1 MKRTLL
7 SLLFTALAA
16 AAFAQLPA
24 ATELHDF
31 NKSRNTITARG
42 LDVLGGWA
50 IGNVA
55 ASSCL
60 YFNTRGSD
68 RAFHQMNI
76 AFNGVNV
83 LIVGASLLP
92 RQKNDLGLDKTLQW
106 QSNTESTYIANAALD
121 LLYASVGLYL
131 TEKAKN
137 DSRYHDRWNGWG
149 AALIM
154 NGGFLFLFDT
164 TMFTLHKHNGKKLY
178 KLMENVNVGTSGL
191 GLHIGMQF

>member
-1 MKRTLL
+1 MKHILL
-7 SLLFTALAA
+7 SLLFTLALNG
-16 AAFAQLPA
+16 AFAQSPT

-31 NKSRNTITARG
+31 NKSRNTITSRG

-50 IGNVA
+50 VANVA
-55 ASSCL
+55 ASSVL
-60 YFNTRGSD
+60 YFNTKGSD
-68 RAFHQMNI
+68 KAFNQMNI

-92 RQKNDLGLDKTLQW
+92 RQKNDLSLDKTLQW

-137 DSRYHDRWNGWG
+137 DFAHHDRWNGWG
-149 AALIM
+149 SALIM

-178 KLMENVNVGTSGL
+178 KLMDKVNVGTSGL
-191 GLHIGMQF
+191 GVHVGVQF